1 VAVTPVVVT
10 PLRAAASPTQAT
22 AMAAYSAKRW
32 DSCAEQ
38 FTAIA
43 NASTKLER
51 FNGFYS
57 AACCYA
63 HGGKPDLAFARMD
76 AAIAA
81 GLQDVSHVAVDP
93 DLVDL
98 HGDPRWPRMLAA
110 TKEAAA
116 AWERSLKD
124 PELRRELLALVAED
138 QAARMAWI
146 EKDKRGE
153 KADWAP
159 VAAIDRKTTKAVRV
173 AIAKY
178 GWPGKS
184 TVGEDGAHAAWLLV
198 QHAAKDPAL
207 QKDALARMKPM
218 VETGEVTNAD
228 YAYLEDRVAVAEHRK
243 QRYGTQFNG
252 RDPEPIEDEANVDAR
267 RKEIGLGTMAE
278 YRQDILKMYG
288 PAKPVTAPKN

>member
-1 VAVTPVVVT
+1 M
-10 PLRAAASPTQAT
+10 S
-22 AMAAYSAKRW
+22 AYNAKQW

-38 FTAIA
+38 FTVIA

-81 GLQDVSHVAVDP
+81 GLQDAAHVAVDP
-93 DLVDL
+93 DLVAL
-98 HGDPRWPRMLAA
+98 HSDSRWSRMIAA
-110 TKEAAA
+110 MEDAAA

-138 QAARMAWI
+138 QVARMAWI

-153 KADWAP
+153 QADWAA
-159 VAAIDRKTTKAVRV
+159 VAAIDQKTSKAVRA
-173 AIAKY
+173 AIAKH

-184 TVGEDGAHAAWLLV
+184 VVGEDGAHAAWLLV
-198 QHAAKDPAL
+198 QHADKDRAL
-207 QKDALARMKPM
+207 QRDVLTRMKPM
-218 VETGEVTNAD
+218 VETGEVTRID
-228 YAYLEDRVAVAEHRK
+228 YAYLEDRVAVSEHRK
-243 QRYGTQFNG
+243 QRYGTQFEG
-252 RDPEPIEDEANVDAR
+252 RDPQPIEDEANVDAR

-278 YRQDILKMYG
+278 YKQEILKMYG
-288 PAKPVTAPKN
+288 PQKPAAAPKK